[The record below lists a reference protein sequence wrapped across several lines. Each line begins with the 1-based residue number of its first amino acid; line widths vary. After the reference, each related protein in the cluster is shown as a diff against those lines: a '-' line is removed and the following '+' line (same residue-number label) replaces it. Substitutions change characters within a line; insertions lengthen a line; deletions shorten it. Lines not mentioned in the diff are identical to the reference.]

1 MENFLLKLKKL
12 KSWDKEAGINKNKIL
27 KMSCD
32 KSKHTQKIKNK
43 NNSIKIKEDTYGIK
57 ITWAFINTSLH
68 REVVYETIL
77 LRYTI

>member
-57 ITWAFINTSLH
+57 IT
-68 REVVYETIL
+68 
-77 LRYTI
+77 